1 MLSERS
7 AHKVAKPTTWTV
19 EVNGTTHKVEVRRKP
34 WLAIGQVK
42 VDDKVVAMFAAK
54 AMAITLFNY
63 RQQPFD
69 IDGTWF
75 SVVIKPNFFGYSFDL
90 TRDGETLA
98 PDA

>member
-19 EVNGTTHKVEVRRKP
+19 EVNGNTHKVEVRRKP

-42 VDDKVVAMFAAK
+42 VDEKVVAMFAAK
-54 AMAITLFNY
+54 AMAITIFNY
-63 RQQPFD
+63 RQQPFE

-90 TRDGETLA
+90 TRDGETLT

>member
-7 AHKVAKPTTWTV
+7 THNVAKPTTWTV
-19 EVNGTTHKVEVRRKP
+19 EVDGKTHKVEVRRKP

-42 VDDKVVAMFAAK
+42 VDDNVVTMFAAK
-54 AMAITLFNY
+54 AMAITIFNY
-63 RQQPFD
+63 RQHPFD

-75 SVVIKPNFFGYSFDL
+75 SVVIKPNFFGYNFDL
-90 TRDGETLA
+90 TRDGVTLA